1 MENELLNIEGVVE
14 RVIYKNDTNAYRV
27 IEIRSGDDPIV
38 VVGELGNVDVGELL
52 SMHGYYVN
60 HPKYDVQFRA
70 EYCDRKLPETAE
82 NIEKYLASGAVK
94 GVGVSLA
101 KKIVDR
107 FGEET
112 FDVMENHPEMLM
124 EIGGISK
131 EKCTDIQ
138 KEMKKLLS
146 LKNLTSFL
154 AKYGIKPGVAMKVYR
169 SYGTESMDE
178 IKKDPYIICSE
189 EIGVDF
195 ELADRLADDLD
206 IAKNSYV
213 RTVAGASVILNLE
226 SLDGHTC
233 LPYDVLINKCTE
245 FLKITEEDL
254 RKRCKEALEKKEL
267 YGYIKNDRGYIYL
280 PKYFEAE
287 TFISR
292 KIKALAEVS
301 TEDGCDCDKLIDD
314 DSTAKNIEYNEMQ
327 RKAIKTAVSDGVMI
341 LTGGPGTGKTTAI
354 NAIISV
360 LKEKKETVF
369 VVAPT
374 GRAAKRISDITGHD
388 ANTIHRLLGAKFDDT
403 RLSEFSHSENNPLK
417 CDALII
423 DEMSMVDTLIFA
435 SLLRAVPDKCRLIM
449 VGDSDQLPSVG
460 AGDVLSDMIKSKVVK
475 TVHLTEIF
483 RQSQDS
489 SIITN
494 AHRIVSG
501 EYPVLQGRDSDFFMM
516 RRDTPE
522 DIASLVSD
530 LVAERL
536 PKAYSYS
543 PFNDIQV
550 ITPSKMGSTGT
561 VELNKL
567 LQARLN
573 PPHIS
578 KQECSNSMYTFRKG
592 DKIMQ
597 NKNDYN
603 VEWVRDGGQR
613 GEGIFNG
620 DIGTVEEV
628 NSDSKEV
635 ILNFDGKRI
644 KYSFEQL
651 FQIELAYAIT
661 IHKSQ
666 GCEFDAVVIP
676 LERGF
681 DRLSYRNLLY
691 TAVTRA
697 KKLLVIVGSGERVKF
712 MVDNGSPTNR
722 YTCLG
727 DMLSSGDKPE
737 RDDT

>member
-1 MENELLNIEGVVE
+1 MLNIEGVVE
-14 RVIYKNDTNAYRV
+14 RVIYKNDKNAYRI
-27 IEIRSGDDPIV
+27 IEIKSDDDSIV
-38 VVGELGNVDVGELL
+38 VVGELGKVDVGELL
-52 SMHGYYVN
+52 SVYGYYVN

-70 EYCDRKLPETAE
+70 EYCEKKLPETAE
-82 NIEKYLASGAVK
+82 NIEKYLASGAIK
-94 GVGVSLA
+94 GIGASFA

-107 FGEET
+107 FGKET
-112 FDVMENHPEMLM
+112 FDIMENHPEMLI
-124 EIGGISK
+124 EIGGISG
-131 EKCTDIQ
+131 EKCTEIQ

-154 AKYGIKPGVAMKVYR
+154 AKYGIKPGVAMKIYL

-178 IKKDPYIICSE
+178 IKKNPYLMCIE
-189 EIGVDF
+189 EIGVEF

-206 IAKNSYV
+206 IAKNSYL
-213 RTVAGASVILNLE
+213 RAVAGANVTLNLK

-233 LPYDVLINKCTE
+233 LPYDVLAEECTKL
-245 FLKITEEDL
+245 LKIKAEDF
-254 RKRCKEALEKKEL
+254 RERCQEALDKKKL
-267 YGYIKNDRGYIYL
+267 YGYMKNDRAYIYL
-280 PKYFEAE
+280 PRYFEAE
-287 TFISR
+287 EFISQ
-292 KIKALAEVS
+292 KIKTLAEVS

-327 RKAIKTAVSDGVMI
+327 REAIKTAVSGGVMI
-341 LTGGPGTGKTTAI
+341 LTGGPGTGKTTTL
-354 NAIISV
+354 NAIISI
-360 LKEKKETVF
+360 LKEKREEVF

-374 GRAAKRISDITGHD
+374 GRAAKKISDITGHN

-403 RLSEFSHSENNPLK
+403 RLLEFSHGENNPLK

-423 DEMSMVDTLIFA
+423 DEMSMVDTLLFA
-435 SLLRAVPDKCRLIM
+435 SLLKAVPDKCKLIM

-501 EYPVLQGRDSDFFMM
+501 KYPILQGRDSDFFMM

-536 PKAYSYS
+536 PKAYNYS
-543 PFNDIQV
+543 PINDIQV

-567 LQARLN
+567 LQARMN

-578 KQECSNSMYTFRKG
+578 KQECTNSTYTFRKG
-592 DKIMQ
+592 DKVMQ

-620 DIGTVEEV
+620 DIGTVEDV

-651 FQIELAYAIT
+651 YQIDLAYAVT
-661 IHKSQ
+661 VHKSQ

-697 KKLLVIVGSGERVKF
+697 KKLLVIVGSEERVKF